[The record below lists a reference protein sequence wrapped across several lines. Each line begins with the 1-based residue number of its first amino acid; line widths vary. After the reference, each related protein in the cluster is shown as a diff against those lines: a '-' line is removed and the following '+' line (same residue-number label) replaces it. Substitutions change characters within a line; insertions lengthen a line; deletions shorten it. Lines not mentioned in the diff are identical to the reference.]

1 MRQSLGFLIVTTF
14 VFGLAQQVS
23 GAESDEQERTLISSG
38 SKWEE
43 LAAYS
48 RAVVDGDW
56 IFVSGTVGFNPED
69 SSIPQDFD
77 QQMDNI
83 FDNISKALAKADA
96 DLADIVRV
104 RCFIV
109 DTEYV
114 VPMSNKLHQY
124 LGDIRPA
131 NTTVVTQL
139 AADGALIELEV
150 TALRRKKTVGM
161 DAMKEQV
168 GHK

>member
-1 MRQSLGFLIVTTF
+1 MVTIVLLGVPQHIF
-14 VFGLAQQVS
+14 
-23 GAESDEQERTLISSG
+23 GAEADGQERTLISSG

-56 IFVSGTVGFNPED
+56 IFLSGTVGFNSED
-69 SSIPQDFD
+69 DTIPQDFD

-83 FDNISKALAKADA
+83 FSNISNALAKADA
-96 DLADIVRV
+96 ELADIVRV

-114 VPMSNKLHQY
+114 VPMSTKLRQY
-124 LGDIRPA
+124 LEDIRPA

-139 AADGALIELEV
+139 AAEGALIELEV
-150 TALRRKKTVGM
+150 TALRRKKR
-161 DAMKEQV
+161 
-168 GHK
+168 

>member
-1 MRQSLGFLIVTTF
+1 MHTRLLGWVTAALAMLTMSQPLI
-14 VFGLAQQVS
+14 A
-23 GAESDEQERTLISSG
+23 AKSDGQARTLISSG

-56 IFVSGTVGFNPED
+56 IFMSGTVGFDPAD
-69 SSIPQDFD
+69 SSVPEDFD

-83 FDNISKALAKADA
+83 FSNIANALAKADA
-96 DLADIVRV
+96 ELADIVRV
-104 RCFIV
+104 RCFIA
-109 DTEYV
+109 DAKYI
-114 VPMSNKLHQY
+114 VPMSAKLHQY

-150 TALRRKKTVGM
+150 TALRRH
-161 DAMKEQV
+161 KEQ
-168 GHK
+168 GTPPSDE

>member
-1 MRQSLGFLIVTTF
+1 MEKQGAFNVRKFLAYPIVTM
-14 VFGLAQQVS
+14 VLLGLPQHIFC
-23 GAESDEQERTLISSG
+23 AEADGQERTLISSG

-56 IFVSGTVGFNPED
+56 IFLSGTVGFNPED
-69 SSIPQDFD
+69 NTIPQDFD

-83 FDNISKALAKADA
+83 FSNVSIALANADA
-96 DLADIVRV
+96 ELADIVRV

-114 VPMSNKLHQY
+114 VPMSAKLRQY
-124 LGDIRPA
+124 LENIRPA

-139 AADGALIELEV
+139 AAEGALIELEV
-150 TALRRKKTVGM
+150 TALRRKK
-161 DAMKEQV
+161 Q
-168 GHK
+168 

>member
-1 MRQSLGFLIVTTF
+1 MELTGVSTKFNQLLLLILLSGISST
-14 VFGLAQQVS
+14 VFAAASNG
-23 GAESDEQERTLISSG
+23 ETRTLISSG

-69 SSIPQDFD
+69 SSISEDFN
-77 QQMDNI
+77 QQMDQIFTNI
-83 FDNISKALAKADA
+83 THALVEADA
-96 DLADIVRV
+96 ELQDIVRV

-109 DTEYV
+109 DTKYV
-114 VPMSNKLHQY
+114 MQMSKKLHQY
-124 LGDIRPA
+124 LGDVRPT

-139 AADGALIELEV
+139 AAEGALIEIEV
-150 TALRRKKTVGM
+150 TALRRKK
-161 DAMKEQV
+161 
-168 GHK
+168 

>member
-1 MRQSLGFLIVTTF
+1 MIS
-14 VFGLAQQVS
+14 FGLGLSACAV
-23 GAESDEQERTLISSG
+23 EFDRQERTLISSG

-56 IFVSGTVGFNPED
+56 IFVSGTVGIDPED
-69 SSIPQDFD
+69 GSIPQDFD

-83 FDNISKALAKADA
+83 FNIISSALAQADA
-96 DLADIVRV
+96 ELADIVRV

-109 DTEYV
+109 GTEYV
-114 VPMSNKLHQY
+114 VPMSAKLRQY
-124 LGDIRPA
+124 LADIRPA

-139 AADGALIELEV
+139 AAEGALIELEV
-150 TALRRKKTVGM
+150 TALRRRK
-161 DAMKEQV
+161 Q
-168 GHK
+168 

>member
-1 MRQSLGFLIVTTF
+1 MRQLLCFSTLTVFLLGS
-14 VFGLAQQVS
+14 APPVS
-23 GAESDEQERTLISSG
+23 GAESDGQERTLISSG
-38 SKWEE
+38 STWEE

-56 IFVSGTVGFNPED
+56 IFLSGTVGFDPEN

-83 FDNISKALAKADA
+83 FNHISNAMAKADA
-96 DLADIVRV
+96 ELADIVRV

-114 VPMSNKLHQY
+114 VPMSEKLRQY

-131 NTTVVTQL
+131 NTTVVTRL
-139 AADGALIELEV
+139 AVEGALIELEV
-150 TALRRKKTVGM
+150 TALRRKK
-161 DAMKEQV
+161 Q
-168 GHK
+168 

>member
-1 MRQSLGFLIVTTF
+1 MRQSFGNLIVTTF
-14 VFGLAQQVS
+14 LFVLPQHVS
-23 GAESDEQERTLISSG
+23 GAESDGQVRTLISSG

-83 FDNISKALAKADA
+83 FSNISSALAKADA
-96 DLADIVRV
+96 ELADIVRV

-114 VPMSNKLHQY
+114 VPMSRKLHQY

-139 AADGALIELEV
+139 AAEGALIELEV
-150 TALRRKKTVGM
+150 TALRRKKP
-161 DAMKEQV
+161 
-168 GHK
+168 

>member
-1 MRQSLGFLIVTTF
+1 VRKLLAYPLVTMVFLGWPQHTF
-14 VFGLAQQVS
+14 
-23 GAESDEQERTLISSG
+23 GAEADGQERTLISSG

-56 IFVSGTVGFNPED
+56 IFLSGTVGLNPED
-69 SSIPQDFD
+69 HTIPQDFD

-83 FDNISKALAKADA
+83 FSIVSIALAKADA
-96 DLADIVRV
+96 ELADIVRV

-114 VPMSNKLHQY
+114 VPMSAKLRQY
-124 LGDIRPA
+124 LEDIRPA

-139 AADGALIELEV
+139 AAEGALIELEV
-150 TALRRKKTVGM
+150 TALRRKK
-161 DAMKEQV
+161 Q
-168 GHK
+168 

>member
-1 MRQSLGFLIVTTF
+1 VRQSFGYLIVTIFLF
-14 VFGLAQQVS
+14 VLPQHVS
-23 GAESDEQERTLISSG
+23 GAESDGQVRTLISSG

-77 QQMDNI
+77 EQMDNI
-83 FDNISKALAKADA
+83 FSNISNALAKADA
-96 DLADIVRV
+96 ELADIVRV
-104 RCFIV
+104 RSFIV

-114 VPMSNKLHQY
+114 VPMSRKLRQY
-124 LGDIRPA
+124 LGAIRPA
-131 NTTVVTQL
+131 NTTVVTKL
-139 AADGALIELEV
+139 AAEGALIELEV
-150 TALRRKKTVGM
+150 TALRRKK
-161 DAMKEQV
+161 Q
-168 GHK
+168 